1 MGKIINKIQIKYTKN
16 EDKQLKAQIQQLKE
30 EMKLLKNNNKI
41 ETTRNIDTFIAT
53 ETSKKNSK
61 NAQMASDSQGAQQQ
75 NMEII
80 LVINF
85 IEETMQN

>member
-1 MGKIINKIQIKYTKN
+1 
-16 EDKQLKAQIQQLKE
+16 
-30 EMKLLKNNNKI
+30 MKLLKNNNKI

-61 NAQMASDSQGAQQQ
+61 KAQMASDSQGAQQQ
-75 NMEII
+75 NMEINQ
-80 LVINF
+80 VINF